1 MNELESFEDL
11 LKEAKGSKENHTK
24 DVRLIKVIM
33 VDDIKSISSAMKREI
48 MNIVRNTEG
57 IRFHITDIQDP
68 EAALAYIKTH
78 KPDLLISDIKMPFLT
93 GDKLIEEVKKTF
105 PELPI
110 IVVTGFATKENIV
123 SVYKSDKNCI
133 ILSKPWEA
141 ERLVAA
147 LNKLL
152 NLNIAW
158 ED

>member
-1 MNELESFEDL
+1 MSNPESFDEL
-11 LKEAKGSKENHTK
+11 LKEAKGLKVADEK

-33 VDDIKSISSAMKREI
+33 VDDIKSISSAMKREL
-48 MNIVRNTEG
+48 MNIVRNTENL
-57 IRFHITDIQDP
+57 RFQITDIQDP
-68 EAALAYIKTH
+68 EVALDYIKTH

-93 GDKLIEEVKKTF
+93 GDKLVEEVKKLF
-105 PELPI
+105 PALPI

-123 SVYKSDKNCI
+123 SVYKSDKECI
-133 ILSKPWEA
+133 ILSKPWET

-152 NLNIAW
+152 NLKINW